1 MAQVNDEELGKLF
14 NEQVERL
21 QEGQFLVL
29 YWAKLAEGAKINYN
43 ITNLFDDLKSARVT
57 RTKQT
62 VMGIVQALENLCFID
77 LREEK
82 NRKNIYIT
90 RYGAKALE
98 TIIKQKRYT
107 GKKSAFLEAQE
118 K

>member
-29 YWAKLAEGAKINYN
+29 YWATLAEGAKINYN

-62 VMGIVQALENLCFID
+62 VIGIAQALENLCFID
-77 LREEK
+77 LRGEK